1 MKPLSTLVGLIWAA
15 LTLGGGCYLLWKSGY
30 PLEFV
35 LGVGLVVCPVV
46 FFLWAIAIREPFK
59 VTFLNP
65 AEAQAPKMEESEASA
80 PDPVGEPAQEP
91 AIDLNKVETVEMD
104 LCSQRH
110 SPELKKAK
118 RKNHRVKKLKTKAEG
133 SGG

>member
-1 MKPLSTLVGLIWAA
+1 MKQLSTLVGLIWAA
-15 LTLGGGCYLLWKSGY
+15 ITLGGGCYLLWKSGY
-30 PLEFV
+30 TLEFV

-65 AEAQAPKMEESEASA
+65 DEAQAPKVEESEASA
-80 PDPVGEPAQEP
+80 SDPVEEPVQAP
-91 AIDLNKVETVEMD
+91 TIDLNKVKTVEMD

-110 SPELKKAK
+110 SPEPRKAK
-118 RKNHRVKKLKTKAEG
+118 RKNHRVKKLKTKEAAE
-133 SGG
+133 S